1 MLLLEIFQKGNFT
14 KQNSVQIADMA
25 CTCKLR
31 YILEANM
38 TIAKKQK
45 KTQIIVPIKLSR
57 AYIFF
62 IHRFKSKG

>member
-45 KTQIIVPIKLSR
+45 KHKL
-57 AYIFF
+57 
-62 IHRFKSKG
+62 